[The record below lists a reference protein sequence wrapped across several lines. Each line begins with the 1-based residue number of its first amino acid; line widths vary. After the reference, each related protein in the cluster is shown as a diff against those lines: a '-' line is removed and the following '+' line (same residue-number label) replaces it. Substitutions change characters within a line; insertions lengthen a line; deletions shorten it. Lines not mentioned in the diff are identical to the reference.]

1 MITDAQHAKA
11 PVICG
16 YARCSTHEQTTA
28 LQIDALK
35 RHGCD
40 MIFEDAGVSGGVHP
54 MKRAQFKAALEALP
68 PNGILVVWKLD
79 RLGRSLSGI
88 IETIDH
94 LNRTD
99 IRLVSL
105 TENIQTDTAMGKAF
119 MQFIALL
126 AELERGLIRERT
138 LEGLAA
144 AKARGKKLGRP
155 FKLSNKVLADA
166 HQKYAAGVLT
176 LSEIAI
182 CLSVSERTLERGIG
196 RLNAAAH
203 DGSIKKVYSGRSSG
217 SSRIR

>member
-1 MITDAQHAKA
+1 MKDENLDRV

-28 LQIDALK
+28 LQIDALN

-68 PNGILVVWKLD
+68 PNGVLVVWKLD
-79 RLGRSLSGI
+79 RLGRSLAGI

-94 LNRTD
+94 LNRAD

-119 MQFIALL
+119 LQFTALL
-126 AELERGLIRERT
+126 AELERGLIRERI
-138 LEGLAA
+138 LEGLQA
-144 AKARGKKLGRP
+144 AKARGAKLGRP
-155 FKLSNKVLADA
+155 YALSDRVLEDA
-166 HQKYAAGVLT
+166 YEKWSAKVLT
-176 LSEIAI
+176 LAEIAM
-182 CLSVSERTLERGIG
+182 CLSVSERTLQRGFER
-196 RLNAAAH
+196 
-203 DGSIKKVYSGRSSG
+203 SGQ
-217 SSRIR
+217 IAT